1 MFLVRAAIALA
12 MVIGTEH
19 TERSGAI
26 WISASQMASRPQR
39 SAASTCSK
47 AVSKASASLCPG
59 RRWNSWKTPNSKV
72 ICCCSSSMSLAG
84 KRQGGLVRE
93 GRHDVASETADLLT
107 RAAEIDDDVFDAAL
121 LQSFELAHDLVGGA
135 EKGAFGTF
143 VPGLFLVVENV
154 AAPRLAVRPPRQ
166 RVDPHMPLIPPLDCC
181 RLLGRVLRDVHG
193 ARDTDLHRVE
203 GPPQRLDLAAEL
215 GDLREGFLGE
225 RMLPQQHIIAAPGDF
240 ADRVG
245 APRPHP
251 ERRVRLLRGRRLDD
265 DVVELPKPAAMRE
278 RRLRGEGLGDDL
290 ERFLEARVGLVQG

>member
-19 TERSGAI
+19 TQRSGAI

-93 GRHDVASETADLLT
+93 GRHDVAGKTADLLA
-107 RAAEIDDDVFDAAL
+107 RPAEIDDDVFDAAL
-121 LQSFELAHDLVGGA
+121 LQSFKLAHDLVGSA
-135 EKGAFGTF
+135 EEGAFGTF

-166 RVDPHMPLIPPLDCC
+166 RVDPHMPLVAPLDCG
-181 RLLGRVLRDVHG
+181 LLVGCVLGDVHG
-193 ARDTDLHRVE
+193 ARDIHLHRVE
-203 GPPQRLDLAAEL
+203 WAPERLDLA
-215 GDLREGFLGE
+215 
-225 RMLPQQHIIAAPGDF
+225 
-240 ADRVG
+240 
-245 APRPHP
+245 
-251 ERRVRLLRGRRLDD
+251 
-265 DVVELPKPAAMRE
+265 
-278 RRLRGEGLGDDL
+278 
-290 ERFLEARVGLVQG
+290 

>member
-93 GRHDVASETADLLT
+93 RRHDVAGKTADLLA
-107 RAAEIDDDVFDAAL
+107 RAAKIDDDVFDAAL
-121 LQSFELAHDLVGGA
+121 LQSFELAHDLVGAA
-135 EKGAFGTF
+135 EEGAFGTF

-166 RVDPHMPLIPPLDCC
+166 RVDPHMPLVTPLDCR
-181 RLLGRVLRDVHG
+181 RLLGRVRRDVHG
-193 ARDTDLHRVE
+193 
-203 GPPQRLDLAAEL
+203 
-215 GDLREGFLGE
+215 
-225 RMLPQQHIIAAPGDF
+225 
-240 ADRVG
+240 
-245 APRPHP
+245 
-251 ERRVRLLRGRRLDD
+251 
-265 DVVELPKPAAMRE
+265 
-278 RRLRGEGLGDDL
+278 
-290 ERFLEARVGLVQG
+290 